1 MRIYLLPGGRIFFVF
16 LVTIVTIMPCAA
28 GNDTIIIAGIDKQ
41 RLGYTLA
48 ASAIGYTGV
57 MLLLNEAWY
66 KDFPRSSFQLYNDW
80 GEWHNM
86 DKTGHAFSSY
96 TLSLAG
102 INLMKQSGIP
112 DKKAIW
118 AGGLYGPI
126 FLSTIEILD
135 GFSERW
141 GFSIPDMAANIAGSG
156 LAVSQELVWGK
167 QIARLKYSYHES
179 GLALYRPGALGTN
192 LPGKML
198 KDYNGQTHWISVSIG
213 PLAKDPEWL
222 PSWLSVAL
230 GYSADGLLG
239 GFSNPET
246 ANGLQLPELKRIRQF
261 YISPDIDLSAIDS
274 GSEAINRILRSI
286 NFLKIPAPALELN
299 SEGEIKL
306 YLLFF

>member
-1 MRIYLLPGGRIFFVF
+1 MKEKIILIFLL
-16 LVTIVTIMPCAA
+16 TAVTIMPCTA
-28 GNDTIIIAGIDKQ
+28 GNDTIKVTRTDNK

-48 ASAIGYTGV
+48 ASAISYAGV

-66 KDFPRSSFQLYNDW
+66 KDYPRSSFHLYNDW
-80 GEWHNM
+80 GEWKNM

-102 INLMKQSGIP
+102 IYLMKQSGLP
-112 DKKAIW
+112 DKKAAW
-118 AGGLYGPI
+118 AGGLYGPV

-135 GFSERW
+135 GFSKRW

-156 LAVSQELVWGK
+156 LAVSQELVWGS

-179 GLALYRPGALGTN
+179 GLAAYRPDALGKN
-192 LPGKML
+192 LPAKML
-198 KDYNGQTHWISVSIG
+198 KDYNGQTHWISINIG
-213 PLAKDPEWL
+213 SLTKNPGRV
-222 PSWLSVAL
+222 PSWLSIAL

-246 ANGLQLPELKRIRQF
+246 ANGLQLPELNRTRQF

-274 GSEAINRILRSI
+274 GSEVVNSILRSF

-299 SEGEIKL
+299 TEGEIKL
-306 YLLFF
+306 HLLFF